1 MELDDK
7 TVEFTDIY
15 LDEDAAEQANNIAK
29 TEGQQL
35 FTVSTFTDTFN
46 IQGTTKPNATFL
58 EQYVNQAIKLIF
70 TYTPS
75 SSRRRLAEKEVP
87 CTVKSSS
94 ELQCTGEIPGQITQ
108 IEKNEGYN
116 LSFVPKND
124 NTYPSS
130 AKSESN
136 SAVYRKSS
144 SGLSGGAIA
153 GIVIAC
159 VVVLIAAAVAAIMLR
174 KPSPPVDNT
183 TVVDLKQ
190 ENI

>member
-15 LDEDAAEQANNIAK
+15 LDKEAKDQALNIAQ
-29 TEGQQL
+29 TEGKQL
-35 FTVSTFTDTFN
+35 FTVSTFTDKFN
-46 IQGTTKPNATFL
+46 IQGTTKPNTTFL
-58 EQYVNQAIKLIF
+58 EQFLNQPIDLKFI
-70 TYTPS
+70 YTS
-75 SSRRRLAEKEVP
+75 GSSRRRLESRSIP

-94 ELQCTGEIPGQITQ
+94 ELQCQGEIDGQITK
-108 IEKNEGYN
+108 IEKNDKYN
-116 LSFVPKND
+116 LSFVPKENGI
-124 NTYPSS
+124 YPSS
-130 AKSESN
+130 AKNEY
-136 SAVYRKSS
+136 SATYRKSS

-159 VVVLIAAAVAAIMLR
+159 VVFLIAAAVAAIMLR